1 MEAAMRFRFI
11 GQYTHGRTFIEMNG
25 VRFDGNEPSSVPD
38 ELLTR
43 FENNIEFEAI
53 HPLDHDADGVKGG
66 TVAKPRG
73 RPKKVQVDG

>member
-1 MEAAMRFRFI
+1 MRFRFI

-25 VRFDGNEPSSVPD
+25 VRFDGNEPSQVPD
-38 ELLTR
+38 DLQSR

-53 HPLDHDADGVKGG
+53 HPLDHDGDGVKGG
-66 TVAKPRG
+66 SKPRG